1 MMTTLIS
8 ILVISIILILV
19 LVLVGLVVREENSV
33 DGHAQSK
40 KGNSDFAACAA

>member
-8 ILVISIILILV
+8 ILVISIILI